1 MGKHALL
8 NASSAHRWLTCP
20 PLPRLENF
28 FEKEVSEVANEG
40 TAAHRLSKY
49 KLRKVLGEKVRKPKL
64 KYFDKDMD
72 SYTDDY
78 VNYIVETIENIKKST
93 KDPIVLIEQRLDF
106 SNYVPDGFGTG
117 DCIIIGDKILHII
130 DLKYGRGVEVSA
142 EENPQMMLYAL
153 GALNIY
159 DALYDIDE
167 VVMTIF

>member
-40 TAAHRLSKY
+40 TDAHRLSEY

-72 SYTDDY
+72 
-78 VNYIVETIENIKKST
+78 NYIVPNSLNDNQGI
-93 KDPIVLIEQRLDF
+93 
-106 SNYVPDGFGTG
+106 
-117 DCIIIGDKILHII
+117 
-130 DLKYGRGVEVSA
+130 
-142 EENPQMMLYAL
+142 L
-153 GALNIY
+153 GAMELGRQAY
-159 DALYDIDE
+159 E
-167 VVMTIF
+167 EEKSK